1 MTEKWWSSGVKFR
14 CQDSCGRCC
23 DEPGGIVYLSR
34 EDTRRI
40 SKHFELK
47 PKTWLKRDAKRHLNG
62 KYILKSNKDDG
73 ICIFLNSKKQCE
85 IYQVRP
91 QQCAAFPWWS
101 ENLRTERAWLETKAH
116 CPGIEA
122 EDAFLVEANE
132 IQFHVN
138 KDIVSSKGFR
148 VW

>member
-14 CQDSCGRCC
+14 CQDTCGRCG

-40 SKHFELK
+40 SNYFEMK
-47 PKTWLKRDAKRHLNG
+47 PKIWLKRDAKRHLNG
-62 KYILKSNKDDG
+62 KYILRSNKDDG

-101 ENLRTERAWLETKAH
+101 ENLRTERAWLETKAQ

-138 KDIVSSKGFR
+138 KDMVSSKGFR